1 MYRDVAQDREA
12 TPTDEDMLEDY
23 IRNAY
28 KYHDLLLT
36 MGGRPTRAVLK
47 EPIGKAIYEHDE
59 IRIVDDREELHD
71 TIALHENFTVHH
83 WIKECARFGEEL
95 DRWQKFRDYQQVTEF
110 EPLLKASFDPENT
123 DQRLVKIL
131 VGLNDWREFQYYQ
144 QAEIGRATVL
154 TWKTT
159 RHMES
164 IMREEATSDE
174 PTASPEVQNGLEICF
189 RQAFPQ
195 QQTLETSQIQLAW
208 AESQI
213 PEILA
218 EACSLLE
225 AACPLQR
232 QLEMRLEKQVNAL
245 NQELKSLEA
254 KPDCLMHAPH
264 QSAGL
269 AQRIAH
275 WGSEMTRLMAEHWE
289 WKMFLAW
296 RETKPYT
303 EKSTKNGEQE
313 TNGRL
318 SDLQIWVDHVAYRK
332 YQLDRTRSWVAGWV
346 RLQRL
351 RENDINTTP
360 RDQGLF
366 ILENTISQIQAY
378 VKKFQQDIHTAE
390 LQVRSAEQ
398 HLAELS
404 SQRFSP
410 ATVRI
415 TQQSDKH
422 PQLPLSPPGSELTD
436 SISEDPKIVSLSSSP
451 TQVHRLRGAANSH
464 TNGIPDSV
472 KSSNIPKKGRRTRA
486 FGKNINKKQRA
497 TVTDVVAPDQ
507 VVVDNGNRM
516 RDAPDSPYPGE
527 AVGEREGAES
537 TDHPTSDVQDTLMTD
552 IQDPVND
559 RLPLVS
565 KVNSKGRGTRI
576 FRRLPSP
583 TEQAPT
589 SRKTRPAKKLETS
602 SKVLKNTGK
611 KLARKTK
618 AFTEQQTMALLSAAS
633 IKDSPKDSLPLRRS
647 QRLKEKA
654 ANPPFLSLPKVD
666 VTETSYSQGRK
677 KPKVQPR
684 AVVSPQN
691 TRQKKPE
698 MPSNAVGPSQPSRQ
712 KRRKT

>member
-1 MYRDVAQDREA
+1 MYRDVAQSREA
-12 TPTDEDMLEDY
+12 TPTDEDMLEYY
-23 IRNAY
+23 IRDAY
-28 KYHDLLLT
+28 KYHDLLLE

-47 EPIGKAIYEHDE
+47 EPTGKAIYEHDE
-59 IRIVDDREELHD
+59 IRIVDDRGELHG
-71 TIALHENFTVHH
+71 TIAPNENLTVHH
-83 WIKECARFGEEL
+83 WIKECARFEEEL
-95 DRWQKFRDYQQVTEF
+95 DRWQKFRDYQQVTEL

-131 VGLNDWREFQYYQ
+131 VGLNDWREFQYYL
-144 QAEIGRATVL
+144 QAEICRVTVL
-154 TWKTT
+154 TWKST

-174 PTASPEVQNGLEICF
+174 PAASPGVQNGLEICY
-189 RQAFPQ
+189 RQVFPQ
-195 QQTLETSQIQLAW
+195 QVTLENLQIQLAW

-213 PEILA
+213 LEILA

-232 QLEMRLEKQVNAL
+232 QLEMKLEKQVNAL
-245 NQELKSLEA
+245 NQELMSLEA
-254 KPDCLMHAPH
+254 RPDCLTQAPH

-269 AQRIAH
+269 AQRIDY

-296 RETKPYT
+296 RKPKPYT
-303 EKSTKNGEQE
+303 EESTKNGEQE

-351 RENDINTTP
+351 RENDINTTT
-360 RDQGLF
+360 RDRGLS

-398 HLAELS
+398 HLAKLS

-436 SISEDPKIVSLSSSP
+436 SIPEDPKIVSLSSSP
-451 TQVHRLRGAANSH
+451 TQVHRLRGSSKSH
-464 TNGIPDSV
+464 SNGIPDWV
-472 KSSNIPKKGRRTRA
+472 KSSNVPKKGRRTRA
-486 FGKNINKKQRA
+486 VGKNINKRQPA
-497 TVTDVVAPDQ
+497 TVADVVAPDQ
-507 VVVDNGNRM
+507 AVVDNEIRM
-516 RDAPDSPYPGE
+516 RDAPDYPYPGE
-527 AVGEREGAES
+527 AVGEGEGAES
-537 TDHPTSDVQDTLMTD
+537 TDRPTSDIKDTLMAD
-552 IQDPVND
+552 IQAPVND
-559 RLPLVS
+559 CSPVAS
-565 KVNSKGRGTRI
+565 EVNSKSRGTRI

-583 TEQAPT
+583 TEQALT
-589 SRKTRPAKKLETS
+589 SRKTRPAKKLEIS
-602 SKVLKNTGK
+602 SRVLKNLGK
-611 KLARKTK
+611 KPARKTE
-618 AFTEQQTMALLSAAS
+618 AFTDQQTTALLSAAFV
-633 IKDSPKDSLPLRRS
+633 KDSPKGSLPPRRS

-654 ANPPFLSLPKVD
+654 ANPPFQSPPKVD
-666 VTETSYSQGRK
+666 VTETSHSPEQK
-677 KPKVQPR
+677 KPKVL
-684 AVVSPQN
+684 VSPQKS
-691 TRQKKPE
+691 RQKEPE
-698 MPSNAVGPSQPSRQ
+698 MPSNAVGPSRPSR
-712 KRRKT
+712 